1 MVDSKAPRIPGD
13 SSPTAE
19 RGAAAP
25 SFRPAAQVPA
35 NLPARPSASLLSDP
49 LGLEGEGAGT
59 EAIALTDALTMAPPS
74 HRQPVG
80 LGSSIGA
87 APLSPLTGMD
97 FGQQP
102 STAPDGGATD
112 RRGAGS
118 SADVAPV
125 AANAPLDATAALML
139 GAGLGTTGQ
148 PAHMAAGGDVIG
160 SALGGGGSGGPLVNS
175 HGHGRP
181 RNRHGDPL
189 WVLDANNRI
198 VLTDGGTGHDFA
210 AWNVDLYAQVS
221 GATVA
226 GGGYNWTYS
235 AADVNQ
241 GSVTGQGTYHLHFQW
256 NDFSDYTNPVHSD
269 TISLQTTNTDQTHET
284 WSFTFQV
291 YAHNTNPVN
300 PFWSA
305 DSTRPTTAPTFPLL
319 IPPDAVKPGQETI
332 SQQYYSLGEETGEV
346 RTSFALP
353 TYDPGITPL
362 QLDYSSLAANPLP
375 IFTEYY
381 QLTLPIQS
389 SSTVT
394 ATLKL
399 NGVTQGTSTY
409 DTHLLNPGDILDIA
423 LQGNAT
429 GLSTGRYS
437 YEIDVTENS
446 TVQPAQT
453 GYVNIVNLSG
463 SPFGAGWS
471 LDNVYQLFPVTGG
484 VILALPYGESLWFAS
499 TGQYS
504 FAVPAGDFSRL
515 VQNSGDLSYTLTL
528 QNQVTINF
536 NSAGYQTSVV
546 EPTTNNTFTFAYN
559 PPAGGQLVSITDY
572 QNRVVTLA
580 YNASGKVK
588 WIKDPDQV
596 APQTYRTLTISHDAQ
611 HTQLASLTGPDP
623 GHSET
628 IPAFQYTYDASGDLL
643 TLTDPRGDVFTFAYN
658 FAKRID
664 TVTRPDALPGGAH
677 TTESLTAQ
685 QMNGLVTGGDETAI
699 LAVQAVADYSDP
711 RSTPN
716 SNPPNPI
723 DWLTAADWFGYGYG
737 LQYYDPLNDLTTD
750 RRDSN
755 GLIWLDE
762 DPLSRPTRTFYDQ
775 AGKIALPAP
784 QGDATKVVLPDANT
798 EAYTYNNYNEALTYT
813 DPDLNTATYT
823 YGGTDGTPSVGSL
836 LTDVQCPCD
845 IIYTPRPGEF
855 QMSYDRRGYQDTFTD
870 PNSNVTT
877 ISYGTYA
884 APASVQ
890 YAADVTGGPKPTVT
904 LTYDGAGNRL
914 SYEDALMNTT
924 SYMPDNLGRVLYQ
937 TAPTGG
943 QISYSYDAA
952 GNPLSL
958 QDPVQNLTQYQYDAL
973 NRFIKMIAPGGLTTS
988 YLRDADGNV
997 TDITDPDVLPSGHN
1011 RDRHFVYDNAGRLT
1025 TEQWLDGTT
1034 VTYQANYNYDAAS
1047 ELISASDQTGGGAA
1061 ISSYTFTYD
1070 ARGRLATAREN
1081 SIPGV
1086 GGVTLSY
1093 QYDANGNR
1101 TRLYDNLSPAGT
1113 TAYDYAAGAILTQM
1127 AMQAA
1132 GASDLLDVTFS
1143 YDSQDPEE
1151 RLTGIQRSA
1160 SPTNTADTT
1169 YGYTNRNLVNSIEHT
1184 YSLGSV
1190 SFSYTYDLDGQV
1202 RTYSGPDGA
1211 MSYVYDSTGQ
1221 LSTVYGS
1228 HPESYSYD
1236 LNGNRQTA
1244 NGHTYGTPGPANQ
1257 LTADGVYTYTYD
1269 NVGNVLTKTGLENGL
1284 TTVYAFTW
1292 DFQNR
1297 LTEVKKTQNGG
1308 STVLADDHFTYD
1320 VFGRRIG
1327 KLDKNG
1333 NQVWTVY
1340 DGANPYVD
1348 FAGTTSLAL
1357 ATRYLYGPGTD
1368 QLLASTDA
1376 NGNNTVWYLTDLQG
1390 SVRKVVGDSGSV
1402 KASLT
1407 YDGFGNIISGTP
1419 YNRFTYTG
1427 RVWDGEIGVYYN
1439 RARYYDPSTGR
1450 FTSRDPI
1457 EFQGG
1462 QANLYAYVANQP
1474 TDLKDPTGHDFWS
1487 VAGGA
1492 AGGAVVG
1499 VIVVVTFPVSVPVIV
1514 GAGVVAGSAVVGGVV
1529 GNALF
1534 PDNPVAATVAGG
1546 AAGGAFAYLVC
1557 AAWAYGP
1564 AIWQWIAGTG
1574 PVATLPQ
1581 ATNDLKTA
1589 IANFN
1594 LANQLKD
1601 PRAIAAA
1608 KQAAQEAVD
1617 AFLQA
1622 GGNLADVV
1630 SNPEGFL
1637 RAIGR

>member
-1 MVDSKAPRIPGD
+1 MP
-13 SSPTAE
+13 
-19 RGAAAP
+19 
-25 SFRPAAQVPA
+25 
-35 NLPARPSASLLSDP
+35 DP
-49 LGLEGEGAGT
+49 LGLEGEGLGT
-59 EAIALTDALTMAPPS
+59 EAIALTDALTMAPAR
-74 HRQPVG
+74 RQPVG
-80 LGSSIGA
+80 LGSGLGA
-87 APLSPLTGMD
+87 AALSSLTGID

-112 RRGAGS
+112 RGGVGN

-125 AANAPLDATAALML
+125 AANAPSDATTAALML
-139 GAGLGTTGQ
+139 GAGLGAAAQ
-148 PAHMAAGGDVIG
+148 PLEAPAGGNVSG
-160 SALGGGGSGGPLVNS
+160 AASGGGGSGGPLVNS
-175 HGHGRP
+175 HGRGRP

-198 VLTDGGTGHDFA
+198 ALTDGGTGHDFA

-226 GGGYNWTYS
+226 SGGYNWTYS

-284 WSFTFQV
+284 WSFSFQV

-305 DSTRPTTAPTFPLL
+305 DSTRPTTAPTFPLV

-353 TYDPGITPL
+353 SYDPGITPL

-375 IFTEYY
+375 IFTDYY
-381 QLTLPIQS
+381 QLTLPVQS
-389 SSTVT
+389 TSTVT

-399 NGVTQGTSTY
+399 NGVTQGTATY

-423 LQGNAT
+423 LQGDAA

-437 YEIDVTENS
+437 YEIDVTENG
-446 TVQPAQT
+446 TAQPPQT
-453 GYVNIVNLSG
+453 GSVNIINLSG

-471 LDNVYQLFPVTGG
+471 LDNVYQLFPVSGG
-484 VILALPYGESLWFAS
+484 VLALPYGESLWFAS

-528 QNQVTINF
+528 QNQVTIHF
-536 NSAGYQTSVV
+536 NSAGYQTLIV

-559 PPAGGQLVSITDY
+559 PGVPGQLVSITDY

-623 GHSET
+623 GNSET

-658 FAKRID
+658 FADRID
-664 TVTRPDALPGGAH
+664 TVTRPDTLPGGAH

-685 QMNGLVTGGDETAI
+685 QMNGLVTGGDETAT

-723 DWLTAADWFGYGYG
+723 DWLVAADWFGYGYG
-737 LQYYDPLNDLTTD
+737 LQYYDPLSDLTTD
-750 RRDSN
+750 RRDPN
-755 GLIWLDE
+755 GLTWLGE

-775 AGKIALPAP
+775 SGKIALAAP
-784 QGDATKVVLPDANT
+784 QGDATEIVLADANT
-798 EAYTYNNYNEALTYT
+798 ELYTYNNYNEALTYI
-813 DPDLNTATYT
+813 DPDSNVASYT

-836 LTDVQCPCD
+836 LTDVKCPCNL
-845 IIYTPRPGEF
+845 IQQNPQPGEF
-855 QMSYDRRGYQDTFTD
+855 QLSYNRRGYQDTFTD

-877 ISYGTYA
+877 IGYGAYA

-890 YAADVTGGPKPTVT
+890 YAADVTGGTKPTVT
-904 LTYDGAGNRL
+904 LTYDGAGNQL
-914 SYEDALMNTT
+914 SYEDALANTT

-943 QISYSYDAA
+943 QISYSYDTA

-958 QDPVQNLTQYQYDAL
+958 QDPVQNLTQYQYDAM
-973 NRFIKMIAPGGLTTS
+973 NRVVKMIAPGTLTTS
-988 YLRDADGNV
+988 YTRDADGN
-997 TDITDPDVLPSGHN
+997 ITDVIDPDILGDGQH
-1011 RDRHFVYDNAGRLT
+1011 RDRHFIYDNAGRLI
-1025 TEQWLDGTT
+1025 TEQWLDGST
-1034 VTYQANYNYDAAS
+1034 VTYQANYGYDAAS
-1047 ELISASDQTGGGAA
+1047 ELISASDQTGGGAT

-1070 ARGRLATAREN
+1070 ARGRLASTQEN
-1081 SIPGV
+1081 NIPGV
-1086 GGVTLSY
+1086 GSVTLRY

-1101 TRLYDNLSPAGT
+1101 TEMYDNLSPAGT
-1113 TAYDYAAGAILTQM
+1113 TAYAYGPGNILTEM

-1132 GASDLLDVTFS
+1132 GATDLLDVTFT

-1160 SPTNTADTT
+1160 SASDTADTT
-1169 YGYTNRNLVNSIEHT
+1169 YGYTNRNLLSSIQHS
-1184 YSLGSV
+1184 YPGGSV

-1202 RTYSGPDGA
+1202 HTYSGPDGT
-1211 MSYVYDSTGQ
+1211 MSYVYDAAGQ

-1228 HPESYSYD
+1228 HPETYSYD

-1244 NGHTYGTPGPANQ
+1244 NGHTYGNPGPANE
-1257 LTADGVYTYTYD
+1257 LTSDGVYTYTYD
-1269 NVGNVLTKTGLENGL
+1269 NVGNMLTKTGMENGL
-1284 TTVYAFTW
+1284 TTAYSFSW

-1297 LTEVKKTQNGG
+1297 LKEVKKTQNGG
-1308 STVLADDHFTYD
+1308 TSVLADDTFSYD

-1327 KLDKNG
+1327 KVDKTG

-1340 DGANPYVD
+1340 AGANPYVD
-1348 FAGTTSLAL
+1348 FTGSTSLTL

-1368 QLLASTDA
+1368 QLLAITDA
-1376 NGNNTVWYLTDLQG
+1376 NGNNTIWYLTDLLG
-1390 SVRKVVGDSGSV
+1390 SVRKVIGDSGSV

-1407 YDGFGNIISGTP
+1407 YDSFGNIVSGTP

-1427 RVWDGEIGVYYN
+1427 REWDSEIGLYYY
-1439 RARYYDPSTGR
+1439 RARYYDPTTGR
-1450 FTSRDPI
+1450 FVSKDPAQ
-1457 EFQGG
+1457 FAGG
-1462 QANLYAYVANQP
+1462 DPNLYRYVDNQP
-1474 TDLKDPTGHDFWS
+1474 ATGTDPTGLQGYQYRTIPPQNTDWPF
-1487 VAGGA
+1487 
-1492 AGGAVVG
+1492 
-1499 VIVVVTFPVSVPVIV
+1499 FPAPFSPYNPYPRFPPLIITVPPLEPTGPPLLPLPGPAPYPPGSIQIPDYLPPESWPSPFLPVIV
-1514 GAGVVAGSAVVGGVV
+1514 LPGGCQI
-1529 GNALF
+1529 GGYPNFLPPGLGP
-1534 PDNPVAATVAGG
+1534 PDYSN
-1546 AAGGAFAYLVC
+1546 
-1557 AAWAYGP
+1557 
-1564 AIWQWIAGTG
+1564 
-1574 PVATLPQ
+1574 
-1581 ATNDLKTA
+1581 
-1589 IANFN
+1589 
-1594 LANQLKD
+1594 
-1601 PRAIAAA
+1601 PRAPFRPPVGVGIFR
-1608 KQAAQEAVD
+1608 QW
-1617 AFLQA
+1617 
-1622 GGNLADVV
+1622 
-1630 SNPEGFL
+1630 
-1637 RAIGR
+1637 